1 MRAFNKIN
9 VPYQVLEIQLRSH
22 FEFDNYQINEAGGN
36 SFRVQIKTMVC
47 FVRGLDSEDNA
58 AIADGHGSQ
67 WQQKA
72 EGEVISSLLANEPLV
87 VLIGPA
93 WRTIW
98 NRNSWSG
105 VEDY

>member
-1 MRAFNKIN
+1 MRLEAI
-9 VPYQVLEIQLRSH
+9 VLGYRLRPGDWSL
-22 FEFDNYQINEAGGN
+22 
-36 SFRVQIKTMVC
+36 TMVC
-47 FVRGLDSEDNA
+47 FVRGLDTEDNA

-72 EGEVISSLLANEPLV
+72 KGEVISSLLANEPLV